1 MILQWQTTAGIE
13 VVSCLLAEVLLMFYL
28 QNASR
33 SF

>member
-1 MILQWQTTAGIE
+1 MILQRQITAGIE
-13 VVSCLLAEVLLMFYL
+13 VVSCLLAEVLLCL